1 MHKLGVIVCLSIV
14 FLTIGSADMW
24 AAQKK
29 KKATQVP
36 TRETPYQ
43 YCKRM
48 IAKHYGAAARLHHVV
63 VSPSGK
69 INCWYYG

>member
-1 MHKLGVIVCLSIV
+1 MNKLGLIVCLAAA
-14 FLTIGSADMW
+14 FLAFSSDDMW

-29 KKATQVP
+29 KKTTQP
-36 TRETPYQ
+36 PAKETPYQ

-48 IAKHYGAAARLHHVV
+48 IAKHYGAAARPHHVV

-69 INCWYYG
+69 ITCWYYS